1 MFKVGDLVCDTAH
14 TVVGIVCDSYK
25 QRVTIVVIWNKVP
38 KYQGCKTVLLHCD
51 NIELL
56 PQGTRVIKHFKH
68 GTTDELLYNYYDRH
82 KGTIKDIT
90 GNNFNVFNVDGTCA
104 DFEFEFATD
113 NALSVSDVSTKNN
126 KQYTTL
132 DIEPWDIM
140 KADFTKEEFI
150 GFLKGNI
157 IKYCLRKKGSDLQ
170 DFEKIEHYARKLQ
183 EVLKDE
189 GN

>member
-1 MFKVGDLVCDTAH
+1 MFKTGDLVCDKAH
-14 TVVGIVCDSYK
+14 TVVGVIGTIEKARATIIVL
-25 QRVTIVVIWNKVP
+25 WNKVP
-38 KYQGCKTVLLHCD
+38 EYQGCKTVVLHLD
-51 NIELL
+51 YIEPL
-56 PQGTRVIKHFKH
+56 PQGTKVTKIYKIGDPVTLEYMSYDSRGGNIFGKHEVKF
-68 GTTDELLYNYYDRH
+68 TAVNL
-82 KGTIKDIT
+82 
-90 GNNFNVFNVDGTCA
+90 DGTVTL
-104 DFEFEFATD
+104 DFEFVD
-113 NALSVSDVSTKNN
+113 DVSTKNN

-140 KADFTKEEFI
+140 QADFTKEEFI

-189 GN
+189 SN

>member
-1 MFKVGDLVCDTAH
+1 MKKGDLVCSKDKS
-14 TVVGIVCDSYK
+14 VVGVVVDFSLTLHN
-25 QRVTIVVIWNKVP
+25 VTIAVLWNEP
-38 KYQGCKTVLLHCD
+38 PTAQGCKTFTLHND
-51 NIELL
+51 NVILL
-56 PQGTRVIKHFKH
+56 PKGTKVIKHFKH
-68 GTTDELLYNYYDRH
+68 GTTSTILYDYYEDL
-82 KGTIKDIT
+82 T
-90 GNNFNVFNVDGTCA
+90 GVIHGDTGCFTAVYLDGKC
-104 DFEFEFATD
+104 DLEFEFVD
-113 NALSVSDVSTKNN
+113 DDIETKNN

-140 KADFTKEEFI
+140 QADFTKEEFI

-189 GN
+189 NV